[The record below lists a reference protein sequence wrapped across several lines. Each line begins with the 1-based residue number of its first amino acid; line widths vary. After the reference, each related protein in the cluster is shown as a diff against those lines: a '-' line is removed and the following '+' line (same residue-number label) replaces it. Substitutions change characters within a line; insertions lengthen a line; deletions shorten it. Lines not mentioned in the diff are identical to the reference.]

1 MGVVPFTNPEKT
13 QRRTQFVTKCNDFSF
28 IHFELR
34 CLRPST
40 GDIQWVVRNMVL
52 EVRKVKNWKCRV

>member
-1 MGVVPFTNPEKT
+1 MRKYD
-13 QRRTQFVTKCNDFSF
+13 DFSF

-40 GDIQWVVRNMVL
+40 RDIQWVVRNMAL
-52 EVRKVKNWKCRV
+52 EVRKVKNWKCRLSA